1 MDMRLRLK
9 RSKLVML
16 KDVFVDNRSDWS
28 LVLVVAI
35 ELSFFGWAWLDILG
49 PWNWSK
55 PWPNWR
61 SWHVHLPLTPHPC
74 SLALPHPC
82 SLALST
88 SIDPHLI
95 MLSWFFLF
103 SFFDGAIVFQVF
115 DKDGGIWNLT
125 QDPRDPN
132 PIGSV

>member
-9 RSKLVML
+9 RSKLVKL
-16 KDVFVDNRSDWS
+16 KDVFVENRSDWL
-28 LVLVVAI
+28 LVIVVAI
-35 ELSFFGWAWLDILG
+35 ELSFFGWAWWDILG

-74 SLALPHPC
+74 SLALP
-82 SLALST
+82 T

-95 MLSWFFLF
+95 MSSWFFLF
-103 SFFDGAIVFQVF
+103 SFFYGAIVFEVF
-115 DKDGGIWNLT
+115 NKYGGIWDLT
-125 QDPRDPN
+125 QDPHDPN
-132 PIGSV
+132 PIGSI